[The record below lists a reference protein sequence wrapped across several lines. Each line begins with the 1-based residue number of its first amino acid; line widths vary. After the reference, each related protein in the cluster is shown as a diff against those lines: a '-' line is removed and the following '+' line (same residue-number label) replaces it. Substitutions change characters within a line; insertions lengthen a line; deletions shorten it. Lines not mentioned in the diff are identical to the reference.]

1 MKKWKKIV
9 NKLPVLLLI
18 IPIVSCTNEVREMK
32 DKSFFEGQYNI
43 FADEF
48 FAKSEKE
55 YFVYYYSLM
64 CPPCQDLTEDMET
77 FIKESDIKVYTL
89 SLQNMNDDEIALFKE
104 RDENMSNEEMREAML
119 GCSELSDVYLVGTPT
134 LYKINQK
141 DSAHYLEDVI
151 LGYSKIINFIK

>member
-9 NKLPVLLLI
+9 IKFPILFLI

-48 FAKSEKE
+48 FVKSEKE

-64 CPPCQDLTEDMET
+64 CPPCQDLKEEMEN

-89 SLQNMNDDEIALFKE
+89 SLQNMNDDEIDLFKE

-119 GCSELSDVYLVGTPT
+119 GCEKLSGVYLVGTPT

-141 DSAHYLEDVI
+141 DSTHYLEDVI

>member
-9 NKLPVLLLI
+9 NKFPILFLI
-18 IPIVSCTNEVREMK
+18 IPIVSCNNEVREMK
-32 DKSFFEGQYNI
+32 DKTFFEGQYNI

-64 CPPCQDLTEDMET
+64 CPPCQDLKEDMEN

-104 RDENMSNEEMREAML
+104 RDESMSNEEMREAML

-134 LYKINQK
+134 LYKINQN
-141 DSAHYLEDVI
+141 DSTHYLEDVI